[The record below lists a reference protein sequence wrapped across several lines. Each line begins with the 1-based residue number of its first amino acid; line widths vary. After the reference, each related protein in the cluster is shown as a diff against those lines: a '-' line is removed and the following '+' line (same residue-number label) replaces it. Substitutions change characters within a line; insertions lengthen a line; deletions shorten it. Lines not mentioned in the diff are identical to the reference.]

1 LIGSIDIRTSL
12 HLLVVLETSSS
23 GLFLMS
29 AVKPRNVSLVKI
41 IAGKA
46 GRIAIKVPAAV
57 ARPTTDFVRQAI
69 FSILGENISGARVL
83 DLFCGS
89 GALGLEALSRGA
101 QSCVFVDEHR
111 QAVSVTEENLK
122 KARLDGGRT
131 VKSEVFTFLKRDPST
146 YDLILADPPY
156 WKGYGDTD
164 LVTKLL
170 DLPTIIERLAP
181 TGYLIAE
188 ISSSQST
195 PPSAHLQLLDRRQYG
210 SSTILIFA
218 HPAACLPE

>member
-1 LIGSIDIRTSL
+1 
-12 HLLVVLETSSS
+12 
-23 GLFLMS
+23 MS
-29 AVKPRNVSLVKI
+29 AIKPRNLRPVRI

-46 GRIAIKVPAAV
+46 GRIVIKVPSAV

-69 FSILGENISGARVL
+69 FSILGENIFDARVL

-101 QSCVFVDEHR
+101 KSCLFIDEHR

-131 VKSEVFTFLKRDPST
+131 VKSEVFNFLKREPSS

-164 LVTKLL
+164 LVAKLL
-170 DLPTIIERLAP
+170 ELPSLPDRLAP
-181 TGYLIAE
+181 SGHLVAE
-188 ISSSQST
+188 ISSSQPT
-195 PPSAHLQLLDRRQYG
+195 PPSPHLQFLDRREYG
-210 SSTILIFA
+210 SSAILIFA
-218 HPAACLPE
+218 HPAA